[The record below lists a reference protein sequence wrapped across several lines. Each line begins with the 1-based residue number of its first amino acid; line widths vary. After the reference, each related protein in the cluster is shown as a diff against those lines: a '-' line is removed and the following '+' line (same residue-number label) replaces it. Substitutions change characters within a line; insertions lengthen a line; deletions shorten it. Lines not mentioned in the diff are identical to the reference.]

1 MLKSAAT
8 WLEPKIK
15 LKVSS
20 LRETVCRQSDE
31 TICQEA
37 KMSRWALCL
46 RSAAGK
52 DSIRILTVFSVGIIS
67 RWGVVPPVRWTTC
80 VGLDRV
86 NDTYVVSPGSP
97 RLTSSS
103 SWFCLVSGAQTDQG
117 RGLRWGAAGSRL
129 CRWGG
134 GDGGSCGGR
143 RGDGG
148 GGCIFGQRRKGFYN
162 WASVYLK
169 H

>member
-117 RGLRWGAAGSRL
+117 RGLRWGGCWEPPLQVGRGWRRQLRRSEGSWG
-129 CRWGG
+129 RWLHLWSEEEG
-134 GDGGSCGGR
+134 
-143 RGDGG
+143 
-148 GGCIFGQRRKGFYN
+148 
-162 WASVYLK
+162 VL
-169 H
+169 